1 MKLFLTWHCNV
12 SAPCPTH
19 IHHAIIQHHDVLI
32 VIFNLARLLSSNLYD
47 EEDFNAVIRH
57 LPFFFHVS
65 VSVCCTQSSRQLC
78 HTANVPHL
86 IFSLSSPPFL
96 SLSHLICTQSK
107 HKAVWEIKCH
117 LALPPLSR
125 LSPCSSTGDCGV
137 LSNQWGGMIK
147 Y

>member
-32 VIFNLARLLSSNLYD
+32 VIFNLARPLSSNLYD

-65 VSVCCTQSSRQLC
+65 VSVCCTQSSRHLC